1 MHDVHGQILEKKN
14 VPRRSG
20 FDKSS
25 AVRWQQLCKTWNH
38 QTAKGKSWAN
48 EEFPKRGTYTIKMV
62 VIFGNLNHTAFSKNN
77 GYPIKK
83 IKTVTLLEV
92 GPIRV
97 TSPNSHAGCTNRTPF
112 KFRSPEYIFRKK
124 KKQIAQK
131 HAVEKKDSPSQG
143 PHASWFRPT
152 FHPWCDQL
160 PPGLIGSF
168 RFLLCADI
176 NIDIFCT
183 TGLDISM
190 SKRNGSHTLILFT
203 YMFLLYHVIDTNQRT
218 NSIPNILKWAW
229 SQVVMV
235 YGFMLFKLF
244 LPSTY
249 VLVVFA
255 CKPVV
260 QHILKLVHF

>member
-124 KKQIAQK
+124 KNK
-131 HAVEKKDSPSQG
+131 SPKNTPLKRKILQVKVLMHHG
-143 PHASWFRPT
+143 FVPPFTLDAINCLLASLVRS
-152 FHPWCDQL
+152 
-160 PPGLIGSF
+160 G
-168 RFLLCADI
+168 
-176 NIDIFCT
+176 FCFAR
-183 TGLDISM
+183 IS
-190 SKRNGSHTLILFT
+190 I
-203 YMFLLYHVIDTNQRT
+203 
-218 NSIPNILKWAW
+218 
-229 SQVVMV
+229 
-235 YGFMLFKLF
+235 
-244 LPSTY
+244 
-249 VLVVFA
+249 
-255 CKPVV
+255 
-260 QHILKLVHF
+260 

>member
-124 KKQIAQK
+124 KKTNRPKTRRWKERFSKSRSSCIMVSS
-131 HAVEKKDSPSQG
+131 HLSPLTRSI
-143 PHASWFRPT
+143 ASWPHWFVPVSALRGYQYR
-152 FHPWCDQL
+152 H
-160 PPGLIGSF
+160 
-168 RFLLCADI
+168 LLHHWPRYLNVKAEW
-176 NIDIFCT
+176 
-183 TGLDISM
+183 
-190 SKRNGSHTLILFT
+190 FT
-203 YMFLLYHVIDTNQRT
+203 YTDTVYVHVSTVSCNWHKPKNQF
-218 NSIPNILKWAW
+218 NSK
-229 SQVVMV
+229 
-235 YGFMLFKLF
+235 Y
-244 LPSTY
+244 T
-249 VLVVFA
+249 
-255 CKPVV
+255 
-260 QHILKLVHF
+260 